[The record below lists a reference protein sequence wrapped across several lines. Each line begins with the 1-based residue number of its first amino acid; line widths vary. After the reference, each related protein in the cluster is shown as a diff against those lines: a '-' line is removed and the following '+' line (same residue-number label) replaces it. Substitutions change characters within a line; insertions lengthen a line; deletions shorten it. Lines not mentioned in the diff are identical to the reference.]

1 VSTLAI
7 VLIVLAVLVVLLAI
21 GGAIA
26 SARRRGAREEEFG
39 VRLERADHELAE
51 AYATDKGWQRERLED
66 AARRAWAGEGTPADD
81 VELLL
86 LEVVDLPGT
95 DEDIAVFRVQ
105 AGDRS
110 GRVTLH
116 RQGDRWHAER
126 VTRA

>member
-7 VLIVLAVLVVLLAI
+7 VLIVLAALIVLLGI

-26 SARRRGAREEEFG
+26 NGRRRRAGDATFPAH
-39 VRLERADHELAE
+39 LERADHDLAE
-51 AYATDKGWQRERLED
+51 AYAVDKGWQRERLED
-66 AARRAWAGEGTPADD
+66 AVRRAWAGDAPAEDD

-95 DEDIAVFRVQ
+95 DEDMAVFRVR
-105 AGDRS
+105 AGERS

-116 RQGDRWHAER
+116 REGDTWRPER
-126 VTRA
+126 VTRG